1 MGPETIAI
9 IILVFTL
16 LFFATEIIP
25 SPITAILS
33 SLMMCICGIT
43 TPKEFAEG
51 FSNPVTLFCFGI
63 AVVGSA
69 LTETGCARLLGGKIL
84 SYFHFKEKGVLIVL
98 IISASIFSMFLSNT
112 SVVVIFM
119 SIAAAMAVSSKGK
132 ITKKNT
138 YMAIGIASVA
148 GGGCTLIGSTTQLAV
163 NALLP
168 LYGMQQLSMFT
179 LFGPGLGIIIL
190 LPIYYY
196 FWGYKRQLK
205 YFNFKEVEAEYDGE
219 SHNIKIV
226 SKKES
231 KFSKLRMYLPLA
243 VLFFC
248 IMLTIIE
255 WKSIAVIGM
264 LGAMAV
270 VVLGSISVKRMWAT
284 TDWNTLGV
292 IAGGVG
298 MAAGIRNSGACD
310 IVAVKILV
318 FLGSD
323 APAIFYFA
331 IFVLLATTMTN
342 IMPNISTALVL
353 TPIVISVANTMG
365 FNPLP
370 FVIGIIWGANMPYST
385 PIGSSVITMTMQGGY
400 SFKHYVFLGLPYNI
414 LAALS
419 VIVLT
424 PFFYAL
430 TK

>member
-9 IILVFTL
+9 IILIFTL

-69 LTETGCARLLGGKIL
+69 LTETGCARLIGGKIFSL
-84 SYFHFKEKGVLIVL
+84 FHFKEKGVLIVL
-98 IISASIFSMFLSNT
+98 IISAAIFSMFLSNT

-138 YMAIGIASVA
+138 YMAIGFASVA

-168 LYGMQQLSMFT
+168 LYGLKSLSMFT
-179 LFGPGLGIIIL
+179 LFGPGLGVIIL

-196 FWGYKRQLK
+196 FWGYERQLK
-205 YFNFKEVEAEYDGE
+205 YFNFKEVEEDTGE
-219 SHNIKIV
+219 THNTKIA
-226 SKKES
+226 SEKEG
-231 KFSKLRMYLPLA
+231 KFAKVRMYLPLA

-248 IMLTIIE
+248 IMLTVIE
-255 WKSIAVIGM
+255 WKNIAVIGM
-264 LGAMAV
+264 LGAMSV

-292 IAGGVG
+292 ISGGVG

-310 IVAVKILV
+310 IVAVKILA

-331 IFVLLATTMTN
+331 IFVLLATAMTN

-365 FNPLP
+365 FQPLP
-370 FVIGIIWGANMPYST
+370 FVIGVIWGANMPYST

-400 SFKHYVFLGLPYNI
+400 SFKDYVFLGLPYNI

-419 VIVLT
+419 VIGLT

-430 TK
+430 AK